1 MINGVINSLLM
12 QGRKNSK
19 EKLQHVIRSAERV
32 TGCQLP
38 SITELHDAR
47 ARKQAGKIPA
57 HPGNSLFLRKT
68 LEGDRNFFF
77 RVENAGNTDCYLA
90 TAASLVDSGTAHEA
104 HTDLRLLR
112 LSDPGLL
119 RKHSGLKPQ
128 ESEPEASEF
137 DLGTKIRIP
146 KDIMLEE
153 LSLMKNRGSKMFKMR
168 QKRVEKFIYENNPD
182 LFSNESM
189 ENFQKLSASLGGQM
203 MDVGGH
209 LIGRQAGGQ
218 AGWGVPVPPFTIYHL
233 PPPKPGNKGAWA
245 GGAGGAGGGG
255 VDDPTMKK
263 TYVKTYMS
271 PWEKAMKGDESLTA
285 TLKSTMPGP
294 YIQED
299 LPKYKCFNRYAVP
312 FGGFEKA
319 NQLLK
324 FQLPD
329 TEVPKEEPEPAVV
342 YQHEIGCRPSFNR
355 TPIGWVGSSEP
366 SSIHMEGDVV
376 PFDVETDDL

>member
-1 MINGVINSLLM
+1 
-12 QGRKNSK
+12 
-19 EKLQHVIRSAERV
+19 
-32 TGCQLP
+32 
-38 SITELHDAR
+38 
-47 ARKQAGKIPA
+47 
-57 HPGNSLFLRKT
+57 
-68 LEGDRNFFF
+68 
-77 RVENAGNTDCYLA
+77 
-90 TAASLVDSGTAHEA
+90 
-104 HTDLRLLR
+104 
-112 LSDPGLL
+112 
-119 RKHSGLKPQ
+119 
-128 ESEPEASEF
+128 
-137 DLGTKIRIP
+137 
-146 KDIMLEE
+146 
-153 LSLMKNRGSKMFKMR
+153 
-168 QKRVEKFIYENNPD
+168 
-182 LFSNESM
+182 
-189 ENFQKLSASLGGQM
+189 

-218 AGWGVPVPPFTIYHL
+218 ASE
-233 PPPKPGNKGAWA
+233 GAGA
-245 GGAGGAGGGG
+245 GGAGGAGGSGHGRGVTATVGQWSPLKGGG

-299 LPKYKCFNRYAVP
+299 LPKYKCFNRFAVP

-366 SSIHMEGDVV
+366 SSIHMETDVV
-376 PFDVETDDL
+376 PFDIKTDDL